1 MKRII
6 IIMLTILIIF
16 IGVIL
21 VFQNT
26 NNYNEEENN
35 NEVPPQVEET
45 KEPEKQETTV
55 NTPIAKHGAL
65 KVQGTNIVD
74 KNGDIFSL
82 KGISTHGVQWFP
94 QYINEQAFKY
104 MYENWGINTVRF
116 AMYSDPNAGY
126 TQASRETVKR
136 GIEYATNVGLYV
148 IVDWHIL
155 SDNNPNMYK
164 SEAISFF
171 KEIATQ
177 YKDSENIIYE
187 ICNEPNGNVQ
197 WERDIKPYAIDVIK
211 EIRAIDNDAIIIC
224 GTPTWSQDVDKVANS
239 PIQGYD
245 NVMYALHYYAATHK
259 QDLRDRVQTALDKG
273 LPIFVSEFGICDAS
287 GNGAINYEEAN
298 LWIDFL
304 NKNNISWICW
314 NLSNKNETSAIIS
327 SNVNKVTDWTNEE
340 LSNSGKWLV
349 EALKK

>member
-55 NTPIAKHGAL
+55 NTPIAKHGTL
-65 KVQGTNIVD
+65 KLQGTNIVD
-74 KNGDIFSL
+74 KNGEVFAL

-104 MYENWGINTVRF
+104 MYENWGINTVRL

-177 YKDSENIIYE
+177 YKDNENIIYE
-187 ICNEPNGNVQ
+187 ICNEPNGNVE

-259 QDLRDRVQTALDKG
+259 QDLRDRAQTALDKG

>member
-1 MKRII
+1 MKRVI

-21 VFQNT
+21 ILQNT
-26 NNYNEEENN
+26 NKYDEQEYNEEN
-35 NEVPPQVEET
+35 PQVEET
-45 KEPEKQETTV
+45 KVPEKIEEDLPK
-55 NTPIAKHGAL
+55 TPIAKHGAL
-65 KVQGTNIVD
+65 RLQGTNIVD

-82 KGISTHGVQWFP
+82 KGVSTHGVQWFP
-94 QYINEQAFKY
+94 QYINEEAFKY
-104 MYENWGINTVRF
+104 MYENWGINTVRL

-126 TQASRETVKR
+126 TQVSKETVKN

-177 YKDSENIIYE
+177 YKDNCNIIYE

-197 WERDIKPYAIDVIK
+197 WERDIKPYAMDVIK